1 MTPESDARLPL
12 APTSLATPNGEPRF
26 GTYQGELPEVDLAS
40 LQGPWAVSAMYPL
53 RRSWWHSALVATPD
67 VFALFSVMNLGY
79 TARAYMVAL
88 DLRERTPL
96 CDVTFP
102 GQRIE
107 AAAAEELRAMRA
119 RPGTDLGNS
128 FKTVGGSLSMHQ
140 GAADERYRVDVDISR
155 IRARSPLHGVRWSG
169 ELGTTES
176 PPAMTVI
183 SPVDSDHCRVD
194 VTMKRA
200 CLSSFGSL
208 EAGGKHFHLEGG
220 LGGLDYTQNCLTR
233 HQAWHWAFATGRLA
247 DGTPLGLNLREDFMP
262 MDPVARENV
271 LWLGDHVYTLPPV
284 HFEFIDMKLMAPWRV
299 TSEDGSVDLR
309 FQPFYIHSEHHEEPL
324 CHSKFEQ
331 PIGFFEGTVNLGG
344 RTLQLSGIP
353 GVTQKQ
359 YRDVMM

>member
-12 APTSLATPNGEPRF
+12 APTSVATPEGAPRF

-40 LQGPWAVSAMYPL
+40 LQGPWAVSSLYPL
-53 RRSWWHSALVATPD
+53 RRAWWHSVFVATPD

-79 TARAYMVAL
+79 TASAYLVAL

-128 FKTVGGSLSMHQ
+128 FKTGGGSLSLHR
-140 GAADERYRVDVDISR
+140 GAADEPYRVDVDINR

-169 ELGTTES
+169 ELNTTDS
-176 PPAMTVI
+176 PPALTVV
-183 SPVDSDHCRVD
+183 SQVDSDRCRVD
-194 VTMKRA
+194 VTMKHA
-200 CLSSFGSL
+200 CVSALGSL
-208 EAGGKHFHLEGG
+208 EAGGKQFRLEGG
-220 LGGLDYTQNCLTR
+220 LGGLDYTQNCMAR
-233 HQAWHWAFATGRLA
+233 HQAWRWAFATGRLA
-247 DGTPLGLNLREDFMP
+247 DGTPLGFNLREDFMP
-262 MDPVARENV
+262 LGPVAHENV
-271 LWLGDHVYTLPPV
+271 LWLGDRVYLLPPI
-284 HFEFIDMKLMAPWRV
+284 HFEFSDVKLLAPWRV
-299 TSEDGSVDLR
+299 RSEDGAVDLR
-309 FQPFYIHSEHHEEPL
+309 FQPFYVHSEHHEQPL

-331 PIGFFEGTVNLGG
+331 PIGFFEGTVTLGG
-344 RTLQLSGIP
+344 KTLQLSGVP

-359 YRDVMM
+359 SRNVL